1 LRAEKEDS
9 GPFCEQMNHLGTLS
23 PRHLDVLHAIVQN
36 HIETGEPVASRTIAR
51 KYPMSPASIRSMM
64 ADLLEEGYLSQPH
77 TSAGRV
83 PTERAYE
90 SYVKTLFGSRIVQT
104 ELDRLQV
111 EMQRAGTVE
120 GRIERSS
127 KLLSEITRTFAIA
140 AAIPTENQILD
151 QVELL
156 ALPDRRVLMVVV
168 TRDRM
173 VRNKVITVD
182 DYVSQDELVS
192 IRNYI
197 NYNFGG
203 WLLNN
208 IHRELKRRLDLES
221 AAYDAILKR
230 VSVFYSL
237 GLLDLGSV
245 PEVHVEGAENLIGL
259 DLHLTRER
267 MRELFRALEEKKRVL
282 QLLERFLEQRD
293 GGLSIKVGLSDLHPS
308 MGELSLIGVRL
319 DLPNGLEAHVAVI
332 GPMRM
337 NYIRAVSAVLHVGQ
351 AFKTSTM

>member
-1 LRAEKEDS
+1 MS
-9 GPFCEQMNHLGTLS
+9 HLGTLS
-23 PRHLDVLHAIVQN
+23 PRHVEVLHAIVQN
-36 HIETGEPVASRTIAR
+36 YIETGEPVASRTIAR
-51 KYPMSPASIRSMM
+51 RYPMSSASIRNTM

-90 SYVKTLFGSRIVQT
+90 SYVKTLVGSRLVQV
-104 ELDRLQV
+104 ELDRLHL
-111 EMQRAGTVE
+111 EMQRAGSVE

-127 KLLSEITRTFAIA
+127 KLLSEITRNFGIA

-182 DYVSQDELVS
+182 DQVSQDELVS

-203 WLLNN
+203 WVLHNV
-208 IHRELKRRLDLES
+208 HRELKRRLELES

-230 VSVFYSL
+230 VNVFYSR
-237 GLLDLGSV
+237 GLLDLGLM
-245 PEVHVEGAENLIGL
+245 PEVHFEGAENLIGL

-282 QLLERFLEQRD
+282 QLLERFLEKSEN
-293 GGLSIKVGLSDLHPS
+293 GFSIKVGLSDLHPS
-308 MGELSLIGVRL
+308 MSELSLIGVRL
-319 DLPNGLEAHVAVI
+319 DLPNGVEAHVAVL

-337 NYIRAVSAVLHVGQ
+337 NYHRAVSAVLHVGQ
-351 AFKTSTM
+351 AFKTSAM